1 MHFTKSIRYNNNIKI
16 ICVNMSNSDTNP
28 LFRYNSNEHELPDV
42 KFAIITIHDA
52 CPIFESSIYN
62 SAKSLEALDIK
73 YNIALIPF
81 FNEKEDLPRFPDF
94 VNMIKSCK
102 AEIVLHGLYHEKRN
116 GIFDDFHTI
125 EKGGAEEEIRA
136 GLQIFSE
143 VGIYT
148 NVFIPPAWKLNE
160 NSIIVLEK
168 TGFRL
173 AEIQEKFIL
182 IDEKAFKKI
191 TTPKIFNW
199 DSTGKPEKNKVN
211 IEKDR
216 KIFDNLLKEEPK
228 IIRIALHPR
237 DPPGALDQQIE
248 MINHLKDKE
257 YDIINYKD
265 LLYILQKE
273 SQLRN

>member
-1 MHFTKSIRYNNNIKI
+1 
-16 ICVNMSNSDTNP
+16 MSNSDIDP
-28 LFRYNSNEHELPDV
+28 LFHSNLNEHELPDL

-52 CPIFESSIYN
+52 CPRFESIIFK
-62 SAKSLEALDIK
+62 SAKSLETLGIK

-94 VNMIKSCK
+94 VNQIKSCK
-102 AEIVLHGLYHEKRN
+102 AEITLHGLYHEKRD
-116 GIFDDFHTI
+116 GTFDNFHTI
-125 EKGGAEEEIRA
+125 AKGEAEEEIRA

-143 VGIYT
+143 IGIHT

-160 NSIIVLEK
+160 NSIKDLEK

-182 IDEKAFKKI
+182 LNKKEFKKI
-191 TTPKIFNW
+191 TTPKVFNW
-199 DSTGKPEKNKVN
+199 DSTGQPERNKVN

-216 KIFDNLLKEEPK
+216 ERFDNLLKEEPK

-237 DPPGALDQQIE
+237 DPQGALDQQIE

-257 YDIINYKD
+257 YEIINYKE
-265 LLYILQKE
+265 LLHTLQKE
-273 SQLRN
+273 SPLLN

>member
-1 MHFTKSIRYNNNIKI
+1 MHLTKSIRFNNNIKI
-16 ICVNMSNSDTNP
+16 ICINMSNSDTDP
-28 LFRYNSNEHELPDV
+28 LFHSNLNEHKLPEV

-52 CPIFESSIYN
+52 CPSFESSIYN

-94 VNMIKSCK
+94 VNIIKSCK
-102 AEIVLHGLYHEKRN
+102 AEIALHGLYHEKRN
-116 GIFDDFHTI
+116 RTFDDFHTI
-125 EKGGAEEEIRA
+125 EKGEAEEEIRA

-143 VGIYT
+143 IGIHT
-148 NVFIPPAWKLNE
+148 NVFIPPAWKLNV
-160 NSIIVLEK
+160 NSIKVLEK

-182 IDEKAFKKI
+182 LDEKAFKKI
-191 TTPKIFNW
+191 TTPKVFNW
-199 DSTGKPEKNKVN
+199 DSTGQQEKNKVN

-216 KIFDNLLKEEPK
+216 KEFDNLLKEEPK

-265 LLYILQKE
+265 LLIYITKRAL
-273 SQLRN
+273 LT